1 MGAKRHG
8 VEFVERL
15 VAHRSQCPV
24 EGPAWAAGLRWWWPS
39 ADGLSMADP
48 AIIGPLAVRRSW
60 TLAYV
65 CATIVVMSI
74 EPLRSVRDH
83 LSEFVDRVESQHE
96 RIVLTRNGHAAAV
109 LISPEDLAQ
118 LEETIDVLSDPAAL
132 ADIRE
137 ADEAYA
143 RGDVVRGV
151 EAVRQL
157 RQR

>member
-1 MGAKRHG
+1 VPGEA
-8 VEFVERL
+8 
-15 VAHRSQCPV
+15 RSD
-24 EGPAWAAGLRWWWPS
+24 GRARTAAAGVS
-39 ADGLSMADP
+39 Q
-48 AIIGPLAVRRSW
+48 RSSEW
-60 TLAYV
+60 TGSQKS
-65 CATIVVMSI
+65 ATIVVMSV

-83 LSEFVDRVESQHE
+83 LSEFVDRVENEHE
-96 RIVLTRNGHAAAV
+96 RIVVTRNGRAAAV

-157 RQR
+157 RR